1 MGFYENFEKLCHERG
16 ITQVCSKEAEEKL
29 GIKKGTISAWKRD
42 RAKTPSSKYLKL
54 LTERLNTT
62 MDYLLGETND
72 PTDYSDGDLI
82 ADHAGAALDH
92 FNGDTEKAVSFHKAV
107 DNDARSEMPLV
118 LKLYNKLTYEDQ
130 QEVISFIKF
139 KLSMYEPQE
148 KRNTA
153 SHAV

>member
-82 ADHAGAALDH
+82 ANHAGDH
-92 FNGDTEKAVSFHKAV
+92 V
-107 DNDARSEMPLV
+107 RSEMPLV

>member
-62 MDYLLGETND
+62 MDYLLGETDD
-72 PTDYSDGDLI
+72 PTNFDDPDLI
-82 ADHAGAALDH
+82 AEQSGITLDH
-92 FNGDTEKAVSFHKAV
+92 LYGDVKKSINFHEATDK
-107 DNDARSEMPLV
+107 DALSEMPYILE
-118 LKLYNKLTYEDQ
+118 LYNQLTYEDKI
-130 QEVISFIKF
+130 EVIGYIKGR
-139 KLSMYEPQE
+139 LSTYPSQG
-148 KRNTA
+148 KRTTA
-153 SHAV
+153 